1 MHPAVQSSTRP
12 RILGTIMLGI
22 MAGWLLAGC
31 STTTQ
36 LHATTEVL
44 AVNLKPQVLEKS
56 GVAFITPT
64 SVTGQ
69 EEDKQAL
76 ALTFTGVL
84 KLTRPNLHI
93 VSLPETLG
101 AINSAGLAGEYRQMY
116 EDSRLTG
123 IFSRDVLR
131 KVSHV
136 TGVRYLAQLKLGGFQ
151 QGLQE
156 RWGLLGIRLVETQ
169 STSMRIFLQ
178 IWDGENGTIAW
189 EGSQELTASIDT
201 LKNAPIS
208 FKSAVEQSAKE
219 LISRLP

>member
-1 MHPAVQSSTRP
+1 MRPAIQSSTRLHFFA
-12 RILGTIMLGI
+12 ITMMGF
-22 MAGWLLAGC
+22 MAAWLLTGC
-31 STTTQ
+31 STTNQFHVTTQ
-36 LHATTEVL
+36 VRAI
-44 AVNLKPQVLEKS
+44 NLESQALKTS
-56 GVAFITPT
+56 GIAFITPT

-76 ALTFTGVL
+76 ALVFAETL
-84 KLTRPNLHI
+84 KQARPDLRI
-93 VSLPETLG
+93 VPLSETLG
-101 AINSAGLAGEYRQMY
+101 AINSAGFAEEYKQMF

-123 IFSRDVLR
+123 VFSRDILR
-131 KVSHV
+131 KVSRV

-156 RWGLLGIRLVETQ
+156 RWGFLGIRLVETQ
-169 STSMRIFLQ
+169 LTSMRLYLQ
-178 IWDGENGTIAW
+178 IWDSENGSIAW

-208 FKSAVEQSAKE
+208 FRIAVEQSAKE

>member
-1 MHPAVQSSTRP
+1 MRPAIQSSTRLHFFAIP
-12 RILGTIMLGI
+12 MMGFMV
-22 MAGWLLAGC
+22 AWLLTGC
-31 STTTQ
+31 STSNQFHVTTQ
-36 LHATTEVL
+36 VRAI
-44 AVNLKPQVLEKS
+44 NLESQALKAS
-56 GVAFITPT
+56 GIAFITPT

-76 ALTFTGVL
+76 ALVFAETL
-84 KLTRPNLHI
+84 KLARPDLRI
-93 VSLPETLG
+93 VPLSETLG
-101 AINSAGLAGEYRQMY
+101 AINSAGFAEEYKQMY

-123 IFSRDVLR
+123 VFSRDILR
-131 KVSHV
+131 KVSRV

-156 RWGLLGIRLVETQ
+156 RWGFLGIRLVETQ
-169 STSMRIFLQ
+169 LTSMRLYLQ
-178 IWDGENGTIAW
+178 IWDSENGSIAW

-208 FKSAVEQSAKE
+208 FRIAVEQSAKE